1 MTELTRRTFIIG
13 LCLAS
18 AAALAAGKTEA
29 TGSLA
34 RLKAFLKSTT
44 SARGTFRQTVIDR
57 SGREVSKPSSGYF
70 RFMRPG
76 RFEWTYEK
84 PYVQRIM
91 SDGKTLWIH
100 DPELFQVTEK
110 ALEGALPSTPAAILF
125 GERDFEEDWNVTE
138 ISDTVLEARPKNPD
152 GSFES
157 VVIEFDARGELAGME
172 LVDTFAQRTTL
183 VFGEIVRE
191 RMDPASFRLERARTS
206 SSPPSEHGRTG
217 GQKEAF
223 PLYRYGK
230 ASPRIVR

>member
-110 ALEGALPSTPAAILF
+110 ALEGRSRPRPPLF
-125 GERDFEEDWNVTE
+125 
-138 ISDTVLEARPKNPD
+138 S
-152 GSFES
+152 S
-157 VVIEFDARGELAGME
+157 
-172 LVDTFAQRTTL
+172 
-183 VFGEIVRE
+183 
-191 RMDPASFRLERARTS
+191 ASATS
-206 SSPPSEHGRTG
+206 RRTG
-217 GQKEAF
+217 M
-223 PLYRYGK
+223 
-230 ASPRIVR
+230 

>member
-29 TGSLA
+29 TGSLV

-110 ALEGALPSTPAAILF
+110 ALEGALPSTPTAILF

-191 RMDPASFRLERARTS
+191 CMDPASFRLEIPEGTDVVKS
-206 SSPPSEHGRTG
+206 
-217 GQKEAF
+217 AF
-223 PLYRYGK
+223 
-230 ASPRIVR
+230 

>member
-125 GERDFEEDWNVTE
+125 GERDFEEDWNV
-138 ISDTVLEARPKNPD
+138 
-152 GSFES
+152 
-157 VVIEFDARGELAGME
+157 E

-191 RMDPASFRLERARTS
+191 RMDPASFRLEIPEGTDVVKS
-206 SSPPSEHGRTG
+206 
-217 GQKEAF
+217 AF
-223 PLYRYGK
+223 
-230 ASPRIVR
+230 

>member
-183 VFGEIVRE
+183 VFG
-191 RMDPASFRLERARTS
+191 ARTS